1 LINHGINKGRPAA
14 SVSRQ
19 AVQTKD
25 YSAEDTVIIFTKF
38 PAPGLV
44 KTRLIP
50 ALGAQGAADCQRRM
64 SEQIVRRVRELKRYR
79 ATDLQIH
86 YQGGKTEMMAAW
98 LGDDLNYY
106 PQKGDD
112 IGCRM
117 TAAFQQAFAA
127 GGRHIILVGSDCP
140 ALTAAILHSALNKLK
155 QLDLVLGPAMDGGYY
170 LIGLNRPCPELF
182 TEISWGTGRVLA
194 ETLKKAEEQ
203 SLSVG
208 RVDTLYDIDRPE
220 DLRHFHNY
228 TNP

>member
-1 LINHGINKGRPAA
+1 MELIKGGLL
-14 SVSRQ
+14 
-19 AVQTKD
+19 T
-25 YSAEDTVIIFTKF
+25 YSAEDAIIIFIRS
-38 PAPGLV
+38 PVPGLV

-64 SEQIVRRVRELKRYR
+64 SEQTVRRVRELKRYR
-79 ATDLQIH
+79 TIDIQIH
-86 YQGGKTEMMAAW
+86 YTGGKTEMMAAW
-98 LGDDLNYY
+98 LGDDLNYH
-106 PQKGDD
+106 PQRGND

-127 GGRHIILVGSDCP
+127 GSRRIILVGSDCP

-155 QLDLVLGPAMDGGYY
+155 RLDLVLGPAMDGGYY
-170 LIGLNRPCPELF
+170 LIGLNRPCPTLF
-182 TEISWGTGRVLA
+182 TEISWGTSKVFA

-203 SLSVG
+203 SLSIG
-208 RVDTLYDIDRPE
+208 HTDTLYDIDRPE

>member
-1 LINHGINKGRPAA
+1 MA

-25 YSAEDTVIIFTKF
+25 YGTEDTVIIFTKF
-38 PAPGLV
+38 PLPGLV

-64 SEQIVRRVRELKRYR
+64 SEKIVRQVRELKRYR

-117 TAAFQQAFAA
+117 TAAFQQAFTA
-127 GGRHIILVGSDCP
+127 GSRRIILVGSDCP
-140 ALTAAILHSALNKLK
+140 ALTAAILHSALNKL
-155 QLDLVLGPAMDGGYY
+155 QRRDLVLGPAVDGGYY
-170 LIGLNRPCPELF
+170 LIGLKHPCPALF
-182 TEISWGTGRVLA
+182 TEISWGTDRVLA
-194 ETLKKAEEQ
+194 ETMRKA
-203 SLSVG
+203 
-208 RVDTLYDIDRPE
+208 
-220 DLRHFHNY
+220 
-228 TNP
+228 

>member
-1 LINHGINKGRPAA
+1 MINHKINNGQPAA
-14 SVSRQ
+14 
-19 AVQTKD
+19 AVRHKTAQTRD
-25 YSAEDTVIIFTKF
+25 SGLEDAVIIFIRF
-38 PAPGLV
+38 PLPGLV

-64 SEQIVRRVRELKRYR
+64 SEQIVRQVRELKRYR

-117 TAAFQQAFAA
+117 AAAFQQAFAA
-127 GGRHIILVGSDCP
+127 GCRRIILIGSDCP
-140 ALTAAILHSALNKLK
+140 ALTAAILDSALNKLK

-170 LIGLNRPCPELF
+170 LIGLNRPCPALF
-182 TEISWGTGRVLA
+182 TEISWGTGKVLA
-194 ETLKKAEEQ
+194 ETLKKAEKQ

-208 RVDTLYDIDRPE
+208 YVDTLYDIDRPE